1 MQEPPTIPWL
11 AWDWRP
17 VLVCLVRGEGDDD
30 AYAKVIDFDVT
41 QDDAEAKLKRY
52 VGLHGPQNK
61 HKNSEEHYA
70 NLKKAYEDPAI
81 RERLR
86 EEQVEMH
93 PYSERRRSRPKD
105 VEASSS
111 TAASSGTAAPPT
123 TSAIAS
129 PQLYPK
135 PSQTWLT
142 WAANPEFGDGYYLRC
157 LMCGKWVSDWDSIDT
172 GSHGGLHGGPVPDN
186 QKEHAKKLASLH
198 EFGS

>member
-1 MQEPPTIPWL
+1 
-11 AWDWRP
+11 
-17 VLVCLVRGEGDDD
+17 
-30 AYAKVIDFDVT
+30 
-41 QDDAEAKLKRY
+41 
-52 VGLHGPQNK
+52 
-61 HKNSEEHYA
+61 
-70 NLKKAYEDPAI
+70 
-81 RERLR
+81 
-86 EEQVEMH
+86 MH

-172 GSHGGLHGGPVPDN
+172 GSYVGLHGGPGPDN

-198 EFGS
+198 EFGLWELERTYVRTSSSMYQQYGTCVRTYVRA